1 MRYALVSLSKGQ
13 DNGGASGAGGLGCPR
28 GLNVMQVEVELEIG
42 GGGRALPANWVVGQ
56 DSLNLFE
63 DESFKWTEGLLERTV
78 VFHPPVSLGP
88 LVHKTVDQ
96 LAFQCSF

>member
-1 MRYALVSLSKGQ
+1 
-13 DNGGASGAGGLGCPR
+13 
-28 GLNVMQVEVELEIG
+28 MQAEELEIG
-42 GGGRALPANWVVGQ
+42 GGAPANWVGH
-56 DSLNLFE
+56 SLNLFE
-63 DESFKWTEGLLERTV
+63 DESFKWTEGLLERT